1 LSANILVSLST
12 FTKLKKK
19 GGKNNE
25 RKKIMTKNF
34 FIEILKNEKNC
45 KNKKMRMKIIDR
57 FINIKEKNKNTEKEK
72 ER

>member
-1 LSANILVSLST
+1 
-12 FTKLKKK
+12 
-19 GGKNNE
+19 
-25 RKKIMTKNF
+25 MTKNF